1 MKGSN
6 SVILNPPVYVLMHL
20 NNKNIIYNYNILT
33 SFNLHNYVWIWS
45 FLDQSEMFLERVSCI
60 LLKEKCVE
68 NEE

>member
-33 SFNLHNYVWIWS
+33 S
-45 FLDQSEMFLERVSCI
+45 CI
-60 LLKEKCVE
+60 NMVKSSLICLV
-68 NEE
+68 